1 MCNHSPPLNND
12 HATAYVIGM
21 TNFCRVLNLLIGSWV
36 IQWSGMTTLG
46 KDCDFKALP
55 YLVVAFKIVIP
66 FLIAIPAMCLI
77 PNVLQTEHM
86 IDWESNEPISSGSPG
101 NNNQQDYRRLFLNNE
116 SDLTASNN
124 SGIGE
129 DTVKEII

>member
-55 YLVVAFKIVIP
+55 YLVVAFKIVFP

-86 IDWESNEPISSGSPG
+86 IVWESNEPISSGLIQAITINKIAADCSLIMVPHC
-101 NNNQQDYRRLFLNNE
+101 
-116 SDLTASNN
+116 
-124 SGIGE
+124 
-129 DTVKEII
+129 K

>member
-1 MCNHSPPLNND
+1 
-12 HATAYVIGM
+12 
-21 TNFCRVLNLLIGSWV
+21 
-36 IQWSGMTTLG
+36 MTTLG

-55 YLVVAFKIVIP
+55 YLVVAFKIVFP

-86 IDWESNEPISSGSPG
+86 IDWESNEPISSGLDY
-101 NNNQQDYRRLFLNNE
+101 NNQQDCRRLFLNNE